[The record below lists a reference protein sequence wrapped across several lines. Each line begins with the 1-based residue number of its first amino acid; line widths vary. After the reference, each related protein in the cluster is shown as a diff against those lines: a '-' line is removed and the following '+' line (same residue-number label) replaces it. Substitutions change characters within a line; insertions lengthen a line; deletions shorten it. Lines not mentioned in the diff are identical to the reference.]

1 MEKVDALKKLK
12 AEFVKE
18 YEEYMLKIKLYN
30 LKANKALRKIEM
42 LHKRVKELEES
53 GKDEQSL

>member
-1 MEKVDALKKLK
+1 MEKIDALKKLK

-42 LHKRVKELEES
+42 LHKRIEELED
-53 GKDEQSL
+53 GTQTD